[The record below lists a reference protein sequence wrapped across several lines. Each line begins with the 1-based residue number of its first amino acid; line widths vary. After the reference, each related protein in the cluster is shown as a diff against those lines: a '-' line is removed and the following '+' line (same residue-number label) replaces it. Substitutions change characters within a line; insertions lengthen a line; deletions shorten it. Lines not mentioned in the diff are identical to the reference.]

1 MATRFLA
8 TMTADIGAVRRA
20 VGAEGGTPRST
31 GNNSTDVIYVPISQS
46 DMIEFREFY
55 KKMETDIAN
64 ANGIKDFYTLNENV
78 SFYFGTE
85 ELDDEKYAIRQPL
98 NALMA
103 EARSWY
109 DMYGFVAVYNPDAR
123 ADQRLREINAELEQ
137 QLVQGSVGAPYTGQ
151 FTSALEMPDMLLAEA
166 TRLVKDAMQPN
177 PRQTLKRIIG
187 DDFESIGQQVKRAR
201 NAVQAIGTIVQNPR
215 VSSIRNPGAVL
226 RLNPVP
232 RSSLLE
238 TDLVAN
244 TALVA
249 YDEQRAREQRL
260 NTRRTL
266 DETLI
271 DLRNLSIPSPEE
283 GRFYLE
289 YDRVN
294 LTKRVVFAR
303 TNSTSEITNNLTND
317 GLTQINSIGD
327 TISNGQTL
335 LIDPHVFVF
344 VWENRMPF
352 NDGSLNSKM
361 YEVIKRRKAL
371 DIAEK
376 NAADVDLT
384 NSHPVQLLE
393 HVPVLNK
400 LDVER
405 MTDTQ
410 LYGGGATQTTAE
422 TREEMRRD
430 AMLNL
435 QLQAAAAIQNNK
447 RVNELWQLIGSGKVG
462 KTATDANGNP
472 TYAEFKKLGYLPL
485 PSGFKIANAMRPE
498 ITSDIEMLVYRYRRA
513 LSNALGVP
521 MVLLDGGSS
530 FSGRSSKNSSGSTS
544 AGASTASQ
552 AIGDSRLRNT
562 ILADRSIVLR
572 PFVDNLWDIM
582 YREIDNETLQT
593 LLDKTARSARE
604 ESEFHLAEM
613 RLIKKRLETI
623 TDLAEQTRV
632 RADITTRWNEIQSA
646 VARLRELSSR
656 VRHIV
661 AMQHRFRVEFK
672 SLSFVPP
679 PELQA
684 AQMAGAISQL
694 DYANALRAN
703 FGMSPLTQA
712 EFDKIKTTALDDRV
726 GQMEAE
732 AKVQQ
737 KFAIPS
743 ATGTGPGKKP
753 KITKP
758 PAGGGPGGSKPT

>member
-1 MATRFLA
+1 MASRFLA
-8 TMTADIGAVRRA
+8 TMTADIGAVKRA
-20 VGAEGGTPRST
+20 VGAEGGTPRTS
-31 GNNSTDVIYVPISQS
+31 GNNATDIVYIPISQQ
-46 DMIEFREFY
+46 DMIEFRDFY

-64 ANGIKDFYTLNENV
+64 ANGIKDFYTLNDNV
-78 SFYFGTE
+78 SYFFGTE
-85 ELDDEKYAIRQPL
+85 ELDDEKYAIRKPL
-98 NALMA
+98 NALQS
-103 EARSWY
+103 EARAWY

-123 ADQRLREINAELEQ
+123 ADQRLREINAEMQE

-151 FTSALEMPDMLLAEA
+151 FMSALEMPDMLLAEA
-166 TRLVKDAMQPN
+166 TRLVKNAMQPN
-177 PRQTLKRIIG
+177 SQETLKRIVG
-187 DDFESIGQQVKRAR
+187 DDFETLGGPLKRAR
-201 NAVQAIGTIVQNPR
+201 GATEPIGTIIQNPR
-215 VSSIRNPGAVL
+215 ISSVRNPGAVL
-226 RLNPVP
+226 RLNPAP
-232 RSSLLE
+232 RSSE
-238 TDLVAN
+238 ASISPSAN
-244 TALVA
+244 TSLVQ
-249 YDEQRAREQRL
+249 YDEQRAREQRS

-271 DLRNLSIPSPEE
+271 DLRNLVIPNPED

-289 YDRVN
+289 YDRASM
-294 LTKRVVFAR
+294 TKRVVFAR
-303 TNSTSEITNNLTND
+303 LSTTTEIGKNAAD
-317 GLTQINSIGD
+317 GANQISNVGD
-327 TISNGQTL
+327 TIANGQSL
-335 LIDPHVFVF
+335 LIDPHVFVY
-344 VWENRMPF
+344 VWDNRMPF
-352 NDGSLNSKM
+352 NDGTMNSKM
-361 YEVIKRRKAL
+361 YEVIKRRKQL
-371 DIAEK
+371 DIAER

-405 MTDTQ
+405 MTDSQ
-410 LYGGGATQTTAE
+410 LYGGGATQTATE

-430 AMLNL
+430 AVLNV
-435 QLQAAAAIQNNK
+435 QLQAAAALQNG
-447 RVNELWQLIGSGKVG
+447 RRLNELWQLVASGKVG
-462 KTATDANGNP
+462 KTSTDANGNP
-472 TYAEFKKLGYLPL
+472 SYAEFKKLGYLPL
-485 PSGFKIANAMRPE
+485 PSGFKIATATRPE

-530 FSGRSSKNSSGSTS
+530 FSGRASKNSSGSSS
-544 AGASTASQ
+544 ASTSTASQ

-562 ILADRSIVLR
+562 VIADRAIVLK
-572 PFVDNLWDIM
+572 PFIENFWDIM
-582 YREIDNETLQT
+582 YREIDNQTLQT

-632 RADITTRWNEIQSA
+632 RSDLTTRWNEIQAA
-646 VARLRELSSR
+646 VARLRDLSSR

-661 AMQHRFRVEFK
+661 SMQHRFRVEYK

-703 FGMSPLTQA
+703 FGMSPMSKA
-712 EFDKIKTTALDDRV
+712 DFDKVKNEALDERV

-743 ATGTGPGKKP
+743 GTGGGKKP

-758 PAGGGPGGSKPT
+758 AGGAGASK